1 VLLTKRVA
9 KFQCATRTWSSH
21 IVGYIILIHY
31 AKFKLFFYYQPSHP
45 MTMTMKIIII
55 ICSQYWGLSVTD
67 FEWQISCY

>member
-1 VLLTKRVA
+1 
-9 KFQCATRTWSSH
+9 
-21 IVGYIILIHY
+21 
-31 AKFKLFFYYQPSHP
+31 